1 MMGEFGALLS
11 FGASLIELPFP
22 TADLRR
28 VRSKENEKKDATQDS
43 FAGTWDRFIRY
54 IINVIF
60 SAITHFDN
68 VQAHYYSLSE

>member
-60 SAITHFDN
+60 FG
-68 VQAHYYSLSE
+68 YYPL